1 GDGSGALAS
10 SATRVF
16 LDEIDP
22 ATGSLVQ
29 TIPLPVAVDGAN
41 RRCTANGTATT
52 EGMFSRSAD
61 GRYLVGGC
69 YDLDLAATAPGGDRV
84 VFRVGAD
91 AQVDTPTALSDIT
104 SGNLRTAASA
114 DGGSLWVAGNNFIR
128 HASHGGG
135 SSTALDNLNARVAQV
150 FDGQLY
156 VGGASSINAIG

>member
-1 GDGSGALAS
+1 AHGASGTPVTAVPDGGYSFVQWSDGSTANPRTDANVTADLSVAAEFESEPATDFTPGNIVVYRVGDGSGALAS

-91 AQVDTPTALSDIT
+91 AQ
-104 SGNLRTAASA
+104 
-114 DGGSLWVAGNNFIR
+114 
-128 HASHGGG
+128 
-135 SSTALDNLNARVAQV
+135 
-150 FDGQLY
+150 
-156 VGGASSINAIG
+156 